1 MATTPKTKKT
11 SSKVAK
17 KAPKAIVSATF
28 TLDAAGQSLGRVAS
42 AAAKLL
48 RGKNS
53 SSFQPHLA
61 PTNKVVI
68 NQAGRLN
75 ISEKKALQKTYFRH
89 TGYPG
94 NDKAPT
100 LSQIASQKG
109 NRELLRVAIK
119 GMLPANRLRAIAL
132 KNLTIN
138 E

>member
-1 MATTPKTKKT
+1 MKKVST
-11 SSKVAK
+11 AIKNKSAK
-17 KAPKAIVSATF
+17 KPAKTLVGETF
-28 TLDAAGQSLGRVAS
+28 TLEAAGQSLGRVAS

-53 SSFQPHLA
+53 PSFQPNLA
-61 PTNKVVI
+61 PVNKVVI
-68 NQAGRLN
+68 NNAGQLK
-75 ISEKKALQKTYFRH
+75 ITEKKALQKTYFRH

-94 NDKAPT
+94 NAKSPT
-100 LSQIASQKG
+100 LAQVASKKG
-109 NRELLRVAIK
+109 NREVLRVAVR